1 MRQITYGLITASLLT
16 ASAFAIAAPTATPA
30 PAAPAAAPMPLQQF
44 TPAQQQEL
52 KEYVTDYIMENPQV
66 IVASVQR
73 MQAQQQMQQAAAGKV
88 GAIANAAQLVQDKYS
103 PTIHQ
108 GTVTVVEFFDYQ
120 CSVCHMVQPAVAQ
133 FIHAN
138 SNVRV
143 VFKAFPIFGPASQY
157 AAQTAIAASM
167 QGQAKYMKFH
177 MAMFKS
183 NLMEGK
189 LKDSDVDAIARKS
202 GLNMAMLKKDMQMP
216 FVNAEIKSTF
226 QLAQEL
232 HLVGTPAFVVMPTD
246 INNKAMLA
254 NTVLI
259 PGGTDLAGLEQAVA
273 KVKG

>member
-1 MRQITYGLITASLLT
+1 MQKITYGFITASLLT
-16 ASAFAIAAPTATPA
+16 ASAFAIAAPTTPA
-30 PAAPAAAPMPLQQF
+30 SAPVAQAF
-44 TPAQQQEL
+44 TAAQQQAL
-52 KEYVTDYIMENPQV
+52 KQYMTDYIMQNPQV
-66 IVASVQR
+66 IMASVQH

-88 GAIANAAQLVQDKYS
+88 GAIANAAQLVHDKYS
-103 PTIHQ
+103 PTLHQ
-108 GTVTVVEFFDYQ
+108 GPVTLVEFFDYQ

-133 FIHAN
+133 FIKTN

-157 AAQTAIAASM
+157 AAQTAIAAAM
-167 QGQAKYMKFH
+167 QGPAKYMKFH
-177 MAMFKS
+177 LAMFKS

-189 LKDSDVDAIARKS
+189 LKDSDVDTIARKS
-202 GLNMAMLKKDMQMP
+202 GLNMAMLKKDMQLP
-216 FVNAEIKSTF
+216 AVNAEIKSTF

-232 HLVGTPAFVVMPTD
+232 HLVGTPAFVAMPTD